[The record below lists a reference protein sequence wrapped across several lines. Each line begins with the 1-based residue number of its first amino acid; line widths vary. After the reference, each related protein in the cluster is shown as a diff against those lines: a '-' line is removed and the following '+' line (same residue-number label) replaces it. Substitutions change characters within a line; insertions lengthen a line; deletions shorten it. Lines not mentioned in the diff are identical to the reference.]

1 MREVPLSDER
11 SAALLV
17 RVWLEGGTDRF
28 RARVSAVGPDGAP
41 DHRTIAVAASPSE
54 VLDAVRHWLDRF
66 LSDGTATD

>member
-1 MREVPLSDER
+1 MSDER

-28 RARVSAVGPDGAP
+28 RARVSAVGPDDGP
-41 DHRTIAVAASPSE
+41 DDRTIAVAASPGE
-54 VLDAVRHWLDRF
+54 VLDAVRHWLDGF